1 MTQERER
8 RRDDDPA
15 AAGSPTGPGELEAAR
30 REGSDLLAAGD
41 AAIQHTLSGDSE
53 AWLRANRQEG
63 GE

>member
-8 RRDDDPA
+8 HRHDDSAAPGGPA
-15 AAGSPTGPGELEAAR
+15 EPGELESAR

-41 AAIQHTLSGDSE
+41 AAIQQTLSGNSE

-63 GE
+63 GQ